1 MNRILIVMSFF
12 LVACAEPEPQEE
24 GAPEGSTSS
33 AEGASSEPIDDPP
46 RADLGVEPPSSCS
59 VACSQSEA
67 CVGVTSTD
75 CLLRC
80 VAELEAAFETS
91 EACGDAQAALEGC
104 VGTLS
109 CADRQAHAA
118 GQDNPCQPEASAV
131 SLACSAPGGEP
142 PAPCLAFCSAAEA
155 CDLSAEDE
163 CLAACAEARAAA
175 AESGSA
181 CADAQDQRF
190 SCAAEL
196 DCVALTDWMTGEDT
210 SSCPADFDR
219 ACSGDQ
225 E

>member
-1 MNRILIVMSFF
+1 M
-12 LVACAEPEPQEE
+12 
-24 GAPEGSTSS
+24 
-33 AEGASSEPIDDPP
+33 DDPP
-46 RADLGVEPPSSCS
+46 RADLGVEPSPSCGD
-59 VACSQSEA
+59 ACARSEE
-67 CVGVTSTD
+67 CLGVTSTD

-80 VAELEAAFETS
+80 VAELDAAFETS
-91 EACGDAQAALEGC
+91 EACGDAQDILEGC

-109 CADRQAHAA
+109 CSEQRAHAA
-118 GQDNPCQPEASAV
+118 GQDNPCQSEASAV

-142 PAPCLAFCSAAEA
+142 PAPCLAFCSAAES
-155 CDLSAEDE
+155 CDLSGEDE

-210 SSCPADFDR
+210 LSCPTDFDR